1 MRMVHAPLSEED
13 VRSLRLGEVVGI
25 SGPIVTARDE
35 AHMRALE
42 KGPENSPGCLRGC
55 VLFHCGPIVSESDGI
70 YSVVAAGPTTS
81 ARMDKLEAEM
91 IRRFGIR
98 AVIGKGGMSSE
109 VADAMR
115 ECDCVYLAAV
125 GGAAV
130 TYAESLTVT
139 GVEWKDL
146 GMAEAVWEM
155 DASSFGPLVVAID
168 ADGDSLYE
176 SVRKRIRR

>member
-42 KGPENSPGCLRGC
+42 KGPENSPDCLRGC
-55 VLFHCGPIVSESDGI
+55 VLFHCGPIVSESDGV

-81 ARMDKLEAEM
+81 ARMDRLEAEM

-98 AVIGKGGMSSE
+98 GHLRGE
-109 VADAMR
+109 PHR
-115 ECDCVYLAAV
+115 HRR
-125 GGAAV
+125 
-130 TYAESLTVT
+130 
-139 GVEWKDL
+139 GVE
-146 GMAEAVWEM
+146 
-155 DASSFGPLVVAID
+155 GPG
-168 ADGDSLYE
+168 DGGGRVGDG
-176 SVRKRIRR
+176 RIVLRAPGGCHRR